1 MSHQGGLKPSVSHN
15 ILSEKRDKGLGMGI
29 FRLLNKRQTT
39 NNIQQ
44 TTYNGHSTMKITKD
58 EVLYVADLAR
68 LDLDDASIDKFAGQ
82 IGDVLEYVAKL
93 NEVDTEGLQPTS
105 HAISLTNA
113 FREDEQRPPLDR
125 EQALANAPEKED
137 GNFVVPKIVG

>member
-1 MSHQGGLKPSVSHN
+1 
-15 ILSEKRDKGLGMGI
+15 
-29 FRLLNKRQTT
+29 
-39 NNIQQ
+39 
-44 TTYNGHSTMKITKD
+44 
-58 EVLYVADLAR
+58 LYVADLAR
-68 LDLDDASIDKFAGQ
+68 LDLDDESIDKFAGQ

-113 FREDEQRPPLDR
+113 FREDEQKQPLDR

-137 GNFVVPKIVG
+137 GNFIVPKVVG